1 MAIVRHFLA
10 KGAKPTAE
18 QIARLNLLQ
27 NRSDEDIVY
36 DEDCPPT
43 TEEQVNRSIYLMKK
57 YNTRRI
63 TKEILEME
71 RRSQLTG

>member
-1 MAIVRHFLA
+1 MLVRKWINLKAPLTEEQKAELA
-10 KGAKPTAE
+10 ALRE
-18 QIARLNLLQ
+18 M
-27 NRSDEDIVY
+27 SDEDIVY

-43 TEEQVNRSIYLMKK
+43 TEEQVNCSIYLMKK

>member
-1 MAIVRHFLA
+1 MLVRKWINLKAPLTEEQKAELA
-10 KGAKPTAE
+10 ALRE
-18 QIARLNLLQ
+18 M
-27 NRSDEDIVY
+27 SDEDIVY